1 MATDTFTSTATCMVN
16 VLADYRIQNV
26 QLTSTFEQAKNDV
39 NFTFICLTIV
49 VNSFN
54 SYQPWPKGWP
64 DPNTLCFIMVIRIRM
79 AMCQE
84 S

>member
-1 MATDTFTSTATCMVN
+1 MATDTFISTTTCMVN
-16 VLADYRIQNV
+16 VLADYRIQNL
-26 QLTSTFEQAKNDV
+26 QLTSTLEKANNEV
-39 NFTFICLTIV
+39 NYTFICLTIV

-54 SYQPWPKGWP
+54 SDQPWPKVWP

-79 AMCQE
+79 AVCQE